1 MFNGN
6 NLKKYLFVIMLF
18 LLFGCDEESSEI
30 YPSATSLYL
39 YNNSNESAYIKGYKE
54 SDPDTLYYELIVPSD
69 QVRSVGYMDV
79 TVNGKFFESDRL
91 KIYKGGNLIYDVSA
105 PRSLDMYYE
114 LFSDSIKLDA
124 GDQTVIVA
132 PIFKWCGNQLCK
144 DD

>member
-54 SDPDTLYYELIVPSD
+54 TEVPP
-69 QVRSVGYMDV
+69 
-79 TVNGKFFESDRL
+79 K
-91 KIYKGGNLIYDVSA
+91 KIQQISN
-105 PRSLDMYYE
+105 
-114 LFSDSIKLDA
+114 
-124 GDQTVIVA
+124 
-132 PIFKWCGNQLCK
+132 
-144 DD
+144 